1 MRVEFAVSG
10 ISFGLTELAVVS
22 VFIVGTFYY

>member
-1 MRVEFAVSG
+1 MRGEFAVSD
-10 ISFGLTELAVVS
+10 ISFGLTEVTVVS